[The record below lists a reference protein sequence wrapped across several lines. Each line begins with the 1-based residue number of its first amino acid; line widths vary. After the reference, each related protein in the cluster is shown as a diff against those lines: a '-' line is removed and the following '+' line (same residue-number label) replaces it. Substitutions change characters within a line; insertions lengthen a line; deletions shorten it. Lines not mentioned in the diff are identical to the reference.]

1 MPGDGEL
8 AKPLPTVNAHGGSSR
23 KVGASTMSRNFR
35 LKIAIIEEA
44 GITGAICR
52 SGHVTGN
59 FPHLQSIHPLG
70 ATGCNAGG

>member
-1 MPGDGEL
+1 
-8 AKPLPTVNAHGGSSR
+8 
-23 KVGASTMSRNFR
+23 MSRNFR